1 MFAQKSPAMVG
12 ASRLVKSPKGALM
25 QTLRVCVRKR
35 RCLLNP
41 PRGYAPPWN
50 PRPKACRLRTPALGF
65 SHPKT
70 LDNGRACPS
79 TQPGGI
85 PSPSTPDKPCAGWMR
100 ASALPPWTGTQGALL
115 PENPAREISLSRPLD
130 DRLAGQRRA
139 ATRRCTAS
147 KDITPAPLSRVMPC
161 PL

>member
-12 ASRLVKSPKGALM
+12 ASRIVKSQNGALM

-50 PRPKACRLRTPALGF
+50 PRPEACRLWTPALGF

-70 LDNGRACPS
+70 LDNGRACPL

-85 PSPSTPDKPCAGWMR
+85 PSPSTPARGATPDKPCAVLIR
-100 ASALPPWTGTQGALL
+100 AQGALL
-115 PENPAREISLSRPLD
+115 PENPAQETSLSRTLD
-130 DRLAGQRRA
+130 DRCAGQRRT
-139 ATRRCTAS
+139 ATRSRTAS
-147 KDITPAPLSRVMPC
+147 KGNTPAPLSRVVPC
-161 PL
+161 LL